1 MSTTM
6 FGNSFQKLFAVADKE
21 CQIFRP
27 IDVIQADT
35 TDFDRLAD
43 QGDAEDQ
50 NRSKKI
56 ILEEPGIL
64 VLRSTIRHVQMDNQ
78 RLLNPRFL
86 VENAAPSAIEMSLQ
100 QESEKRFAAAA
111 QKGGFLIPEIDWQS
125 EVDAMMLDEN
135 EDREEMEEEEEELN
149 SLAPNHSKS
158 RATHGKSAAKSYVAK
173 ALMPDNGD
181 QFMRRLHIRDI
192 APFNCFE
199 PDSVSFSNGSL
210 LTDELD
216 VLVPNPVL
224 PPIVDVSDGYPNFGD
239 EGADE
244 FAASL
249 DSSDL
254 TQEKKGFGAVSAAGS
269 AALQSA
275 PSSSSSGREEAAS
288 TSFPTLMGAG
298 SVASV
303 TAAAAPGPAVYL
315 SRAEKAYKMTQEKL
329 RRISTVAVGF
339 DAAASLQRESGAKR
353 PRDDAPLLRGKG
365 RSTVAALN
373 HNVLATSHK
382 NTKMDLL
389 EGELKYFHRPR
400 LANARKMSPWQITL
414 KDVSKKGKTPGGAG
428 EEGRG
433 HVFTDFDKKDIS
445 LVNGGDF
452 MLLEYIEERPPVMVN
467 LGMASAMLNY
477 YRAPDDHDQEERKQR
492 EEQSVSEKRRI
503 GLSCTCRVPRHVR
516 LLLQQRSVKQGY
528 EHDANSPRLEVG
540 DTKVLGADDE
550 SPFLGDLAE
559 GEIQQA
565 FSNNLF
571 KVPTFRHEPNPCDFL
586 LIRLKMTNTLY
597 FTVKEIPRIFVCGQ
611 MEPQKVVFRPNK
623 GMNKL
628 QEKMFMLAA
637 ARYFNSKTDSSYGD
651 FKDIQRSILNYSRR
665 KRQIFGPGLRKALS
679 YVADE
684 VDDAVEGKKY
694 RSKDLQEYA
703 PEVIQ
708 KTFHPEDVCLQESC
722 NACELRLA
730 ELGIEDVELTLL
742 EQWLV
747 RMKNLKEFREDR
759 LGMAMRLSLE
769 SKRTS
774 KGPTLEKLVK
784 ILKDDVRRLAERIR
798 VGQFIFE
805 KLASA
810 PWNTTDA
817 FVRSHIL
824 KDGLGRMELQGT
836 GDPSGRGEGFAFLR
850 LVREVAVSKK
860 SNTPLVNTK
869 SDLRRLTKE
878 DAITLLVA
886 IGESAAKMRELPRWD
901 RVLLIRERST
911 QMKNIGVSSLLHKYA
926 RSDAASAVEGTQ
938 RSFKER
944 CQQIW
949 KRQKEALSRAGTVAP
964 SSSATSAAAAV
975 SSVGD
980 DDVEDDD
987 EDEEEGEEGEFEKVI
1002 ASRSQAASALAME
1015 EAGKIKQKAD
1025 SAAEEKKALSS
1036 MGSFFSTLGT
1046 GAGGPRVQAK
1056 VGGGDGEKE
1065 GSASKVPLK
1074 DDPFGPN
1081 WIRPVKAVKRITRT
1095 VHEDG
1100 TEVIKVQFIL
1110 TTSEVQRVERET
1122 LRNRRDRESRKL
1134 GGLFGDDGGGD
1145 RGGEDDE
1152 ERGHKIS
1159 HQSLTL
1165 KMGLMQ
1171 KKVRTYGPRLNRVVH
1186 YYVSSLI
1193 FPNTPVSRN
1202 LVLPQNRIYSIIS
1215 EQVNP
1220 DGT

>member
-1 MSTTM
+1 MLSC
-6 FGNSFQKLFAVADKE
+6 SFQKLFSAADIE
-21 CQIFRP
+21 CQIYRP
-27 IDVIQADT
+27 VDVIQADT
-35 TDFDRLAD
+35 TEFDRLAD
-43 QGDAEDQ
+43 QGDNDDQ
-50 NRSKKI
+50 NRSSKI
-56 ILEEPGIL
+56 VLEEAGIL
-64 VLRSTIRHVQMDNQ
+64 TLRSTIRHVPMDTPQTLAPKFLVQDTLPNEIERFGYEDNQ
-78 RLLNPRFL
+78 RLF
-86 VENAAPSAIEMSLQ
+86 ALQ
-100 QESEKRFAAAA
+100 AS
-111 QKGGFLIPEIDWQS
+111 KGGFLIPEIDWQS
-125 EVDAMMLDEN
+125 EVDAMMRDEN
-135 EDREEMEEEEEELN
+135 EFDNEVEEEDEDIDT
-149 SLAPNHSKS
+149 STSIQQKS
-158 RATHGKSAAKSYVAK
+158 NVQHEKKVNRVSNTSAIQA
-173 ALMPDNGD
+173 DFGE
-181 QFMRRLHIRDI
+181 QFIRRLYIREV
-192 APFNCFE
+192 APSNCFE
-199 PDSVSFSNGSL
+199 PDSVTFSKGYL
-210 LTDELD
+210 LRDELN

-224 PPIVDVSDGYPNFGD
+224 PSIADISDGYPNFGD
-239 EGADE
+239 EPSDE
-244 FAASL
+244 LVKGSYN
-249 DSSDL
+249 DSFESAV
-254 TQEKKGFGAVSAAGS
+254 ENAKGFGTVGATGGGAATMGS
-269 AALQSA
+269 VA
-275 PSSSSSGREEAAS
+275 PSSSSAGSHKEETTSSG
-288 TSFPTLMGAG
+288 SFPSLLGAG
-298 SVASV
+298 SAGS
-303 TAAAAPGPAVYL
+303 APPAAPAPGQVVYL

-329 RRISTVAVGF
+329 RRISSVAVGF

-353 PRDDAPLLRGKG
+353 PRDDAPMLRGKG

-373 HNVLATSHK
+373 HNILATSHK

-400 LANARKMSPWQITL
+400 LANGRKMSPWQITL
-414 KDVSKKGKTPGGAG
+414 KDVSKKDKALGSTGDDA
-428 EEGRG
+428 GRG
-433 HVFTDFDKKDIS
+433 QVFTDFDKKDIS

-477 YRAPDDHDQEERKQR
+477 YRSADDQDQDERKQR
-492 EEQSVSEKRRI
+492 EEHNVSQKRRI
-503 GLSCTCRVPRHVR
+503 GLSSTCRVPRHVR
-516 LLLQQRSVKQGY
+516 LLLQQRNIKQGY

-550 SPFLGDLAE
+550 SPFLGDMTE

-571 KVPTFRHEPNPCDFL
+571 KAPIFRHEPNPCDFL

-665 KRQIFGPGLRKALS
+665 KRQILGHGLRKALS
-679 YVADE
+679 YIADE

-730 ELGIEDVELTLL
+730 ELGIEDVELTAL

-769 SKRTS
+769 QKRNS
-774 KGPTLEKLVK
+774 KGATLEKLVK
-784 ILKDDVRRLAERIR
+784 VLKDDVRRLAERIR

-817 FVRSHIL
+817 FVRSHVM

-850 LVREVAVSKK
+850 LIREVAVSKK

-949 KRQKEALSRAGTVAP
+949 KRQKEALSRASVVAA
-964 SSSATSAAAAV
+964 SSSASAAATVTA
-975 SSVGD
+975 VGD
-980 DDVEDDD
+980 DDAEDDD

-1002 ASRSQAASALAME
+1002 ASRSQAASALALE
-1015 EAGKIKQKAD
+1015 EAGKVKQKAD
-1025 SAAEEKKALSS
+1025 AAAEEKKALSS

-1046 GAGGPRVQAK
+1046 VAGGPRIHARIA
-1056 VGGGDGEKE
+1056 GAEAAE
-1065 GSASKVPLK
+1065 AASSSSSAGNEK
-1074 DDPFGPN
+1074 DDPFGAN
-1081 WIRPVKAVKRITRT
+1081 WIRPQKVVKRITRT

-1100 TEVIKVQFIL
+1100 TEVIKVQFIVSD
-1110 TTSEVQRVERET
+1110 SEVQRVERDT
-1122 LRNRRDRESRKL
+1122 LRNRRMRESRKL
-1134 GGLFGDDGGGD
+1134 GGIFGDDDMERGGD
-1145 RGGEDDE
+1145 EEE
-1152 ERGHKIS
+1152 ERTHKSS

-1171 KKVRTYGPRLNRVVH
+1171 KKVRVESCILQLHCIT
-1186 YYVSSLI
+1186 
-1193 FPNTPVSRN
+1193 FT
-1202 LVLPQNRIYSIIS
+1202 IS
-1215 EQVNP
+1215 FVRQ
-1220 DGT
+1220 

>member
-1 MSTTM
+1 MS
-6 FGNSFQKLFAVADKE
+6 GISFQKLFSLADLE
-21 CQIFRP
+21 CQIYRP

-35 TDFDRLAD
+35 TDFDRIAD
-43 QGDAEDQ
+43 AGDNDDP
-50 NRSKKI
+50 NRSSKI
-56 ILEEPGIL
+56 IVEEPGIL
-64 VLRSTIRHVQMDNQ
+64 VLRSTIRHVPMDVPQNTAPKYLIQ
-78 RLLNPRFL
+78 N
-86 VENAAPSAIEMSLQ
+86 APSSHTERMKSDKLHDG
-100 QESEKRFAAAA
+100 FAEVAL
-111 QKGGFLIPEIDWQS
+111 KGGFLIPEIDWQT
-125 EVDAMMLDEN
+125 EVDSIMRDEI
-135 EDREEMEEEEEELN
+135 DCIEEMDVDEDTI
-149 SLAPNHSKS
+149 KS
-158 RATHGKSAAKSYVAK
+158 RDGSHRNDHCSKEIAFKGQSSDHGE
-173 ALMPDNGD
+173 L
-181 QFMRRLHIRDI
+181 FMRRLFIRDV

-199 PDSVSFSNGSL
+199 PDSVSFSSGCL
-210 LTDELD
+210 LKDDLD
-216 VLVPNPVL
+216 VLLPNPVL
-224 PPIVDVSDGYPNFGD
+224 PAIVDMSDFNLD
-239 EGADE
+239 ENYDE
-244 FAASL
+244 YRRASL
-249 DSSDL
+249 EGLNTTDNKEFSATSSNGNNNSNGNSSSATSAGSTASGAHKEESSASSFPSL
-254 TQEKKGFGAVSAAGS
+254 LGAGAVTTA
-269 AALQSA
+269 
-275 PSSSSSGREEAAS
+275 AAS
-288 TSFPTLMGAG
+288 TT
-298 SVASV
+298 
-303 TAAAAPGPAVYL
+303 GPVVYL

-329 RRISTVAVGF
+329 RRISSVAVGF

-373 HNVLATSHK
+373 HNILATSHK

-414 KDVSKKGKTPGGAG
+414 RDVSRKDKGSGSAADDA
-428 EEGRG
+428 GRG
-433 HVFTDFDKKDIS
+433 QVFTDFDKKDIS

-477 YRAPDDHDQEERKQR
+477 YRAADDQDQDERKRR
-492 EEQSVSEKRRI
+492 EEQNVSQKRRT
-503 GLSCTCRVPRHVR
+503 GLTSTCRVPRHVR
-516 LLLQQRSVKQGY
+516 LLLQQRNIKQGY

-550 SPFLGDLAE
+550 SPFLGDLTE

-571 KVPTFRHEPNPCDFL
+571 KAPIFRHEPNPCDFL

-665 KRQIFGPGLRKALS
+665 KRQIVGQGLRKALS
-679 YVADE
+679 YIADE

-703 PEVIQ
+703 PEIIQ

-730 ELGIEDVELTLL
+730 ELGIEDVELTVL

-769 SKRTS
+769 QKRTP

-810 PWNTTDA
+810 PWNTTEA
-817 FVRSHIL
+817 FVRSHVM

-850 LVREVAVSKK
+850 LIREVAVSKK

-938 RSFKER
+938 KSFRDR

-949 KRQKEALSRAGTVAP
+949 KRQKEALSRSGA
-964 SSSATSAAAAV
+964 SSTAV
-975 SSVGD
+975 SSSSTAAVVNAEGNNEDEED
-980 DDVEDDD
+980 DDDD

-1002 ASRSQAASALAME
+1002 ASRSQAASALALE
-1015 EAGKIKQKAD
+1015 EAGKVKQKAD
-1025 SAAEEKKALSS
+1025 AAAEEKKALSS

-1046 GAGGPRVQAK
+1046 GAGGPRIHARITGAESVEVASSSSAK
-1056 VGGGDGEKE
+1056 GAE
-1065 GSASKVPLK
+1065 K
-1074 DDPFGPN
+1074 DDPFGAD
-1081 WIRPVKAVKRITRT
+1081 WIRPLKAVKRITRT

-1100 TEVIKVQFIL
+1100 TEVIKVQFIISD
-1110 TTSEVQRVERET
+1110 SEVQRVERET
-1122 LRNRRDRESRKL
+1122 LRNRRERESRKL
-1134 GGLFGDDGGGD
+1134 GGMFGDDGVAD
-1145 RGGEDDE
+1145 RGGDDE
-1152 ERGHKIS
+1152 EERTHKSS

-1171 KKVRTYGPRLNRVVH
+1171 RKVMLIGVRAVYLRCALFLLPKKITFP
-1186 YYVSSLI
+1186 SL
-1193 FPNTPVSRN
+1193 
-1202 LVLPQNRIYSIIS
+1202 LVYFLICVPS
-1215 EQVNP
+1215 
-1220 DGT
+1220 